1 MKTDILLF
9 TETMH
14 SLLSSF
20 LPLQGSLAV
29 CREIIPEKSGKKFV
43 SGILQKVNEGKK
55 LSEALGQE
63 KNFPALY
70 VPLVAVGEESG
81 TLAEVFGHLAFYLR
95 DRKNMK
101 QKMIQALLY
110 PVLVLVTAAAVVF
123 VLAVFVMPRLEG
135 IFEAFS
141 NSSGSSG
148 LNVNRIKLNS
158 FFGIAVFFV
167 FASSVIFCIAARK
180 LSRKAAL
187 AIDTLVLKIPFI
199 KDLVMT
205 MQMHDFSFAMML
217 LTRSHFPLVQSICLA
232 EEVLSN
238 ARLKKAA
245 ESACIKTSCGS
256 AVGEAFETER
266 IFPGYITVW
275 IKIAEENGN
284 AADSFSQIFN
294 YYRSQSDAM
303 MSFIAQAAEPV
314 FTLITGVIVIAVIV
328 QFVIPAFSILGAL

>member
-20 LPLQGSLAV
+20 LPLQSSLAV

-43 SGILQKVNEGKK
+43 SRIFQKVNEGKK
-55 LSEALGQE
+55 LSESLGQG
-63 KNFPALY
+63 KIFPPLY

-95 DRKNMK
+95 DRKTMK

-110 PVLVLVTAAAVVF
+110 PVLVLATAAAVVF
-123 VLAVFVMPRLEG
+123 MLTVFVMPRLEG

-148 LNVNRIKLNS
+148 LKVNRIKGN
-158 FFGIAVFFV
+158 FFLGTAVFFV
-167 FASSVIFCIAARK
+167 FAVFVIFCIATRK
-180 LSRKAAL
+180 INSKVALS
-187 AIDTLVLKIPFI
+187 IDSLVLKIPFV

-217 LTRSHFPLVQSICLA
+217 LTRSHFPLVQSITLA

-238 ARLKKAA
+238 TRLKKAV

-256 AVGEAFETER
+256 PAGEAFETER
-266 IFPGYITVW
+266 IFPEYITVW

-284 AADSFSQIFN
+284 AAEAFSQIFS
-294 YYRSQSDAM
+294 YYRSESDAM

-314 FTLITGVIVIAVIV
+314 FTIITGAIIIAVIV
-328 QFVIPAFSILGAL
+328 QFVIPAFNILGAL